1 MRYSRMQC
9 RGISAIGANSL
20 LVEGS
25 LKSFRLSVLNLTL
38 ARIILHTPKLQ
49 ILWSASLALWYYRPY
64 KTVHCRLQIVA
75 LAQVSNI
82 LRSNFSSFWD

>member
-1 MRYSRMQC
+1 MRYSKRQC

-49 ILWSASLALWYYRPY
+49 F
-64 KTVHCRLQIVA
+64 CGQ
-75 LAQVSNI
+75 QVWLYGIIDRTKQYTAVFN
-82 LRSNFSSFWD
+82 L